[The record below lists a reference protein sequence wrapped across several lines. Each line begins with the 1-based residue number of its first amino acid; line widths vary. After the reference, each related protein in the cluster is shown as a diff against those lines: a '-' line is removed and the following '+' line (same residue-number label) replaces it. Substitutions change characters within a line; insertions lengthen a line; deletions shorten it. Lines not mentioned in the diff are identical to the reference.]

1 MMMRMW
7 VIYSI
12 VVILYFQSQ
21 IECKRDESVC
31 VQHSE
36 TVGAYPC
43 ESRPTKEPLSLQYN
57 KAQSDFRDKRKKTS
71 KIIFNVSFS
80 Q

>member
-1 MMMRMW
+1 MMMRML

-12 VVILYFQSQ
+12 VVIFCFQSQ

-57 KAQSDFRDKRKKTS
+57 KAQSDFRDTQKKIL
-71 KIIFNVSFS
+71 KIIFNFSFS
-80 Q
+80 